1 MYIDTVTIMNIFD
14 NNKYKLLK
22 TKKIFKYYNKYK
34 TQRFVIFI
42 KMSIIKQIL
51 CSYLYVKYSCMNN
64 ENKKRLII

>member
-14 NNKYKLLK
+14 NNKYELLK
-22 TKKIFKYYNKYK
+22 TKKIFKYCNKYK

>member
-14 NNKYKLLK
+14 NNKYELFK